1 MNPYLKKKKWNT
13 YLFLFLLLASFLFF
27 KPIYQKITIF
37 FYYDT
42 NIIDGK
48 IFSLYHRLPN
58 LEWFYEYQNQL
69 PIFLAILSFSALFI
83 APLNS
88 INNTIKDG
96 NLLQVTYIK
105 DRFNYTIVGR
115 YLLIILVNV
124 VIGHFILSL
133 LSLFFIVIDIF
144 IFYRRYADFIFKNNK
159 VMVRF
164 LGSKIREENKTRKI
178 FLETF
183 EETKSI
189 LSRFEKKH
197 KTLTSDYDTS
207 ITLVSRFGVQEVDKG
222 KFKSFLNSANHK
234 LSFSEDKVSSY
245 KKLSYFRS
253 SVFFNFRD
261 LKISLFLDY
270 KENKTLQKSDGNS
283 DAIASLLQ
291 NEFHRVFNYLK
302 KNHYEGI
309 LPYLMS
315 GLDIYF
321 FDLYKKNEFRIL
333 FSTIDLMQEAI
344 SQADLRIGSGVFDV
358 LYFFKKIFNDYKAMN
373 TVPVFNEKIYRLW
386 LAVFKKS
393 ILLDKNVT
401 DFHFENFCFGLERG
415 FINEPNVQEFNT
427 DIKTALLQNEEDIH
441 NDFIFTLFQSL
452 SKIVVRMS
460 WINNDYSNQFTKTI
474 AYFGEEI
481 LSDANLKITPENR
494 EQGHSDSQQ
503 GLFLLAAYCLRQN
516 KKQLCQQNLALL
528 KGDIIAVFL
537 QFAENEVWSYKWQWE
552 QWFKEEKADTKI
564 SQKIDLRDFVCYLLL
579 FYLKDKKQAFSM
591 LKQQN
596 YKKEHLNYLER
607 LHTLCGKKS
616 SLKIALKKILQE
628 TLKKEMQKQ
637 SVAVLEEKK
646 LELFKYSNEEY
657 KSENKLSDFI
667 KLKSVVTKTKKITMQ
682 WILAKKNF
690 LEQKHSSL
698 EEYDDLAENLVKLEH
713 KHCLKKLKSALKIKH
728 ISYKQFFTELA
739 PKLLAEEGTHILFF
753 GGSYQIRQFFQ
764 SQGEKNKFLPEI
776 SLQVTQKKAVFDVNG
791 KEYNYSQSRYWLLHN
806 SEKRAIYFLPYIEE
820 NGIYL
825 FAYKKRDKFKLLESI
840 TN

>member
-245 KKLSYFRS
+245 
-253 SVFFNFRD
+253 
-261 LKISLFLDY
+261 Y
-270 KENKTLQKSDGNS
+270 KNPT
-283 DAIASLLQ
+283 
-291 NEFHRVFNYLK
+291 
-302 KNHYEGI
+302 
-309 LPYLMS
+309 
-315 GLDIYF
+315 
-321 FDLYKKNEFRIL
+321 
-333 FSTIDLMQEAI
+333 
-344 SQADLRIGSGVFDV
+344 
-358 LYFFKKIFNDYKAMN
+358 
-373 TVPVFNEKIYRLW
+373 
-386 LAVFKKS
+386 
-393 ILLDKNVT
+393 
-401 DFHFENFCFGLERG
+401 
-415 FINEPNVQEFNT
+415 
-427 DIKTALLQNEEDIH
+427 
-441 NDFIFTLFQSL
+441 
-452 SKIVVRMS
+452 
-460 WINNDYSNQFTKTI
+460 
-474 AYFGEEI
+474 
-481 LSDANLKITPENR
+481 
-494 EQGHSDSQQ
+494 
-503 GLFLLAAYCLRQN
+503 
-516 KKQLCQQNLALL
+516 
-528 KGDIIAVFL
+528 
-537 QFAENEVWSYKWQWE
+537 
-552 QWFKEEKADTKI
+552 
-564 SQKIDLRDFVCYLLL
+564 
-579 FYLKDKKQAFSM
+579 
-591 LKQQN
+591 
-596 YKKEHLNYLER
+596 
-607 LHTLCGKKS
+607 
-616 SLKIALKKILQE
+616 E
-628 TLKKEMQKQ
+628 TLT
-637 SVAVLEEKK
+637 L
-646 LELFKYSNEEY
+646 LPLYY
-657 KSENKLSDFI
+657 KMN
-667 KLKSVVTKTKKITMQ
+667 
-682 WILAKKNF
+682 
-690 LEQKHSSL
+690 
-698 EEYDDLAENLVKLEH
+698 
-713 KHCLKKLKSALKIKH
+713 
-728 ISYKQFFTELA
+728 FTE
-739 PKLLAEEGTHILFF
+739 
-753 GGSYQIRQFFQ
+753 
-764 SQGEKNKFLPEI
+764 FLI
-776 SLQVTQKKAVFDVNG
+776 
-791 KEYNYSQSRYWLLHN
+791 
-806 SEKRAIYFLPYIEE
+806 I
-820 NGIYL
+820 
-825 FAYKKRDKFKLLESI
+825 
-840 TN
+840 